1 VLSNILIR
9 SKYSLPQAKI
19 QNTDLRSENIK
30 DSFQINLNFKENLEN
45 KNIIIVDDICTSGST
60 INEAS
65 EALKTLNPNKIIG
78 LVIAKD

>member
-1 VLSNILIR
+1 MLSNILIR